1 MLQFLIQKWIP
12 NSEDTQNP
20 NVRKAYGTCSS
31 VVGIC
36 CNLFLFGIKY
46 AAGTFSHSISIISD
60 AFNNLSDCAS
70 CLVTMF
76 GYKLAA
82 KPADKDHPFGH
93 GRMEY
98 ITSLVI
104 AAMIVLMGFELC
116 RNSLDKI
123 LHPEE
128 LVFHPVTLAVLLL
141 SIGIKLWM
149 AHFNTFLGKRVHS
162 SVMLATAKDSRSD
175 VIATSATVI
184 ALFSSFVT
192 HLPVDGIMGIA
203 VSLFILKTGFDI
215 IRDTVG
221 DLLGRPADAET
232 VQQLKELVL
241 RHKAIEGIHD
251 LMIHNYGPGKM
262 MGSCHVEVRSDA
274 DFVAVHEVVDK
285 IEREIYDKMQIMMT
299 IHMDPIELDNLQVQ
313 KYKIRTEKIVSS
325 LDQNL
330 SIHDFRLVSG
340 KETNR
345 LIFDVLVPFGCQY
358 TTEELKEMITAELQH
373 QDKTCQTVITFDLDY
388 TA

>member
-12 NSEDTQNP
+12 NSEDIQNP
-20 NVRKAYGTCSS
+20 TVRKAYGTCSS
-31 VVGIC
+31 IVGIC
-36 CNLFLFGIKY
+36 CNLLLFGIKY

-149 AHFNTFLGKRVHS
+149 AHFNTFLGKRIHS

-241 RHKAIEGIHD
+241 RHKEIEGIHD

-274 DFVAVHEVVDK
+274 DFVAIHEVVDK

-313 KYKIRTEKIVSS
+313 KYKMRTEQIVSS

>member
-1 MLQFLIQKWIP
+1 
-12 NSEDTQNP
+12 
-20 NVRKAYGTCSS
+20 
-31 VVGIC
+31 
-36 CNLFLFGIKY
+36 
-46 AAGTFSHSISIISD
+46 
-60 AFNNLSDCAS
+60 
-70 CLVTMF
+70 
-76 GYKLAA
+76 
-82 KPADKDHPFGH
+82 
-93 GRMEY
+93 
-98 ITSLVI
+98 
-104 AAMIVLMGFELC
+104 MIVLMGFELC